1 MAVPVEISFWKP
13 APFALGGEAVFA
25 IGDVHGCAEE
35 LASLLD
41 TVRTLAGESD
51 RPRRLVFLGDLVDRG
66 PDTLGVLRLWA
77 EDAKTRGVDQV
88 DRIIGNHEILMLL
101 AMGHGQRAEKA
112 AAMWLA
118 ERTGGSKVLAEMR
131 AAVRDPM
138 ALPSYELATAALGR
152 QILDMLLTQR
162 SHLRLGNA
170 VFVHGGLDGQTAQ
183 DIFLAPPWTAG
194 TKARWAWITTG
205 FLDWQGGFG
214 GTLVVH
220 GHTPP
225 QKHWP
230 LTHMEDPHLFLHD
243 RLGLDGGSAVTG
255 IVVGAEIRDG
265 RYRILKAGAQK
276 LGSTACRDRG

>member
-1 MAVPVEISFWKP
+1 MAARVEISPWKA
-13 APFALGGEAVFA
+13 APFALEGETVFA

-35 LASLLD
+35 LTSLLD
-41 TVRTLAGESD
+41 TIRTLAGDSD
-51 RPRRLVFLGDLVDRG
+51 HPRRLIYLGDLVDRG

-77 EDAKTRGVDQV
+77 EDAKARGVDQV

-101 AMGHGQRAEKA
+101 AMGDGPRAEKA

-131 AAVRDPM
+131 AAVRDPT
-138 ALPSYELATAALGR
+138 APPSYELAAAALGR
-152 QILDMLLTQR
+152 QTLDRLLTQR

-170 VFVHGGLDGQTAQ
+170 VFVHGGLDGKTPQAT
-183 DIFLAPPWTAG
+183 FLAPPWTAG
-194 TKARWAWITTG
+194 TEARWAWITTG

-225 QKHWP
+225 RKHWP

-255 IVVGAEIRDG
+255 VVVGAEIRDG
-265 RYRILKAGAQK
+265 RYRILKACTPK
-276 LGSTACRDRG
+276 

>member
-1 MAVPVEISFWKP
+1 MPVPVEISPWKA
-13 APFALGGEAVFA
+13 APFAVHGETVFA

-35 LASLLD
+35 LGGLLD
-41 TVRTLAGESD
+41 TVHALARESD
-51 RPRRLVFLGDLVDRG
+51 RPRRLVYLGDLIDRG

-77 EDAKTRGVDQV
+77 EDAKARGMDRV

-101 AMGHGQRAEKA
+101 AMGGGPRGEKA

-131 AAVRDPM
+131 AAVRDPA
-138 ALPSYELATAALGR
+138 ALPTYELAAAALGR
-152 QILDMLLTQR
+152 PILDSLLTQR
-162 SHLRLGNA
+162 SHLRLGNV
-170 VFVHGGLDGQTAQ
+170 VFVHGGLDGRTSQAA
-183 DIFLAPPWTAG
+183 FLAPPWTAG
-194 TKARWAWITTG
+194 TEARWAWITTG

-225 QKHWP
+225 RKHWP

-243 RLGLDGGSAVTG
+243 RLGLDGGSAITG
-255 IVVGAEIRDG
+255 IVVGAQIQEG
-265 RYRILKAGAQK
+265 RYRILKAGTPK
-276 LGSTACRDRG
+276 

>member
-1 MAVPVEISFWKP
+1 MAVPVEISPWKA
-13 APFALGGEAVFA
+13 APFALEGETVFA
-25 IGDVHGCAEE
+25 LGDVHGCAEE

-41 TVRTLAGESD
+41 AVRTLADESE
-51 RPRRLVFLGDLVDRG
+51 RPRRLVYLGDLVDRG

-77 EDAKTRGVDQV
+77 EDATARGVERV

-101 AMGHGQRAEKA
+101 AMGDGPRAEKA
-112 AAMWLA
+112 AAMWQA

-131 AAVRDPM
+131 AAVRDPK
-138 ALPSYELATAALGR
+138 ALPSYELATAALS
-152 QILDMLLTQR
+152 QQTLDMLLTQR
-162 SHLRLGNA
+162 SHLRLGNV
-170 VFVHGGLDGQTAQ
+170 VFVHGGLDGQVPQ
-183 DIFLAPPWTAG
+183 DTFLAPPWTAG
-194 TKARWAWITTG
+194 TEARWAWITTG

-225 QKHWP
+225 QKHFP

-243 RLGLDGGSAVTG
+243 RLGLDGGSAITG

-265 RYRILKAGAQK
+265 RYRILKAG
-276 LGSTACRDRG
+276 TAK